1 MVWEEPPS
9 IPLALSGGGSL
20 VSASTTIFVGS
31 IVPTA
36 TASPLLPRPRREMRK
51 ASAPL
56 AATSSRIVRVVGGRV
71 LKMLLTDSMR

>member
-20 VSASTTIFVGS
+20 VSASTAIFGGS
-31 IVPTA
+31 IIPTA
-36 TASPLLPRPRREMRK
+36 TVSLLLPRPRREMRK

-56 AATSSRIVRVVGGRV
+56 AAISSRNVMVVGGRA